1 MKTNE
6 TDTTNGAMNAYTGSH
21 NMLIESLNLSRLK
34 IALSSCNGDVGL
46 FLKTIIILLVYE

>member
-6 TDTTNGAMNAYTGSH
+6 TDTTNEPMNYTGSD
-21 NMLIESLNLSRLK
+21 NMLLESLNLSRLK